1 MLWKIGLENN
11 EFCYIFP
18 QMPRDTTE
26 KRIVT
31 IKIIQDYEGNE
42 GNDVLHIYAFSP
54 TLLWHAWSEFLFKF
68 KILDS

>member
-54 TLLWHAWSEFLFKF
+54 TLL
-68 KILDS
+68 